1 MASIHDHIDRM
12 LARTGAVTTVPVVVT
27 APPSPPPNSDK
38 TVGVILAVGLLSLAG
53 VVVVADMRR
62 QAKMTPAERAREA
75 ELRRMEA
82 LSRPRFISA
91 TSVGTPWGNFTTT
104 EYR

>member
-1 MASIHDHIDRM
+1 MAPIV
-12 LARTGAVTTVPVVVT
+12 A
-27 APPSPPPNSDK
+27 APPPPPSSDK
-38 TVGVILAVGLLSLAG
+38 TVGVVLAVGLISLAG
-53 VVVVADMRR
+53 FAIYADVRR

-82 LSRPRFISA
+82 LSRPRFVST
-91 TSVGTPWGNFTTT
+91 TSVGTPWGNFATT

>member
-1 MASIHDHIDRM
+1 MSIHDHIDR
-12 LARTGAVTTVPVVVT
+12 LIARTGAVPV
-27 APPSPPPNSDK
+27 AAPPPNSDK